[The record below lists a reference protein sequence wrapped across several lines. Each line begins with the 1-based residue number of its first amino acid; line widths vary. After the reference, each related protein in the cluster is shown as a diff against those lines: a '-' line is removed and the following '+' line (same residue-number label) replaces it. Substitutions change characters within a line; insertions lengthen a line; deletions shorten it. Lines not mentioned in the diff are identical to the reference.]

1 MDKLAK
7 KKFVQHKIST
17 TYYQSNAS
25 IPKSVVNQLANVLY
39 KEFEELAGMEQEK
52 LILSEELVMV
62 LWNKYMER
70 VNRELLE
77 EV

>member
-1 MDKLAK
+1 MDELAK
-7 KKFVQHKIST
+7 KKFVQHKIRK
-17 TYYQSNAS
+17 TYYQSNAT
-25 IPKSVVNQLANVLY
+25 IPKIVVNQLANVIY
-39 KEFEELAGMEQEK
+39 KEFEELAGIEQEK
-52 LILSEELVMV
+52 LLLSEELVMA

>member
-1 MDKLAK
+1 MDELAK
-7 KKFVQHKIST
+7 KKFVQHKNRK
-17 TYYQSNAS
+17 TYYQSNAI
-25 IPKSVVNQLANVLY
+25 IPKIVVNQLANVLY
-39 KEFEELAGMEQEK
+39 KEFEKLAGIEQEK
-52 LILSEELVMV
+52 LLLSEELVMA